1 VAARKVNPVPAW
13 WRSLFAGSTSNNAT
27 DPTVDDVNRLRADY
41 DRLGDDDLKVAS
53 RSATSLP
60 EVLAMAAVVAARVLG
75 QRMFDVQIRGALALA
90 NGRIAEMQTGEGKTL
105 AAVPAVVWYARS
117 GGGVHVLTANDY
129 LARRDADWMR
139 GIYSWFGLSVGVIQ
153 QAMEPPERRVAY
165 RCDVTYATANEAGFD
180 YLRDRIAL
188 SRDEQVHRPFAT
200 AVIDEA
206 DSILIDE
213 ARIPLVIAGGADEAP
228 GLAARADRVVRRLA
242 PGVHFTVEPP
252 GRNVS
257 LTPIGVTYAE
267 RAVNRRNLFESDNLP
282 LLTAIQDA
290 LHAHVLLRKD
300 VDYVVQDG
308 AVVSVDE
315 FKGRSVPERRWPA
328 GLQTAIEL
336 KEGVTPK
343 RQGRVLGSITI
354 QNLVALYPAVCGM
367 TGTAS
372 TQADEFRE
380 IYDLEVETIPTNRPV
395 VRVDQPDAVFPT
407 KAAKETALVLEIAV
421 VHETGRP
428 VLVGTASVEESER
441 LSRALPN
448 VPHHVLN
455 ARNEEAEA
463 AIIARAGERGAVTIS
478 TNMAGRGVDI
488 RLGQGVAEL
497 GGLHVIGTNRHESRR
512 IDNQL
517 RGRAGRQGDPG
528 SSQFFVSYEDPLMIK
543 YGAAD
548 PRMAYTPDSIQRT
561 AEGQNLD
568 IRLFLRKYESVLE
581 GQRLALQERRQEVL
595 TGEATSLSETER
607 LVTLT
612 TIDDLWSDYL
622 AAVTELRAGT
632 VWISLGGGNPM
643 GDFVVRLHAMFEDLQ
658 RTIDDEIATRVEN
671 ADTTLV
677 EARERGATWTYLT
690 TDEPFGSMTERAMRG
705 LVRRVRKTLQR
716 GTN

>member
-1 VAARKVNPVPAW
+1 MRTW
-13 WRSLFAGSTSNNAT
+13 WRGLFAQKKSGEPEVA
-27 DPTVDDVNRLRADY
+27 DVRRLRTQY
-41 DRLGDDDLKVAS
+41 EQLGDDELKTAS
-53 RSATSLP
+53 RGASSLQ
-60 EVLAMAAVVAARVLG
+60 EVVAVTAVVAARVLSLH
-75 QRMFDVQIRGALALA
+75 MFDVQLQGALALA
-90 NGRIAEMQTGEGKTL
+90 GGRIAEMQTGEGKTL

-117 GGGVHVLTANDY
+117 GEGVHVLTANDY

-153 QAMEPPERRVAY
+153 QGMALHERQAAY

-188 SRDEQVHRPFAT
+188 APDEQVHRPFAT

-213 ARIPLVIAGGADEAP
+213 ARIPLVIAGGAADAP
-228 GLAARADRVVRRLA
+228 GQAIRADKVVRSLA
-242 PGVHFTVEPP
+242 HGIHFTVEGA

-257 LTPIGVTYAE
+257 LTAAGVERVE
-267 RAVNRRNLFESDNLP
+267 RALNRRNLFESDNLA
-282 LLTAIQDA
+282 LLTAVQDA
-290 LHAHVLLRKD
+290 LHAHALLRRD

-308 AVVSVDE
+308 AVVSIDE
-315 FKGRSVPERRWPA
+315 FKGRGVPERRWPA
-328 GLQTAIEL
+328 GLHTAIEV
-336 KEGVTPK
+336 KEAVAPK
-343 RQGRVLGSITI
+343 RAGRVLGSITI
-354 QNLVALYPAVCGM
+354 QNLVALYPNVCGM
-367 TGTAS
+367 TGTAA

-380 IYDLEVETIPTNRPV
+380 IYQLEVEIIPTNRPV
-395 VRVDQPDAVFPT
+395 VRRDEPDAVFPT
-407 KAAKETALVLEIAV
+407 KAEKEAALVDEIARV
-421 VHETGRP
+421 YETGRP

-441 LSRALPN
+441 ISRCLGT
-448 VPHHVLN
+448 VPHQVLN

-463 AIIARAGERGAVTIS
+463 AIIARAGVRNAVTIS

-488 RLGQGVAEL
+488 QLGPGVAEL

-528 SSQFFVSYEDPLMIK
+528 SSQFFVSYQDPLMVK
-543 YGAAD
+543 YGANDSRLAH
-548 PRMAYTPDSIQRT
+548 TPDSIQRA

-568 IRLFLRKYESVLE
+568 IRLFLRKYESLLE
-581 GQRLALQERRQEVL
+581 GQRLALQQRRQDVL
-595 TGEATSLSETER
+595 TGAVTCESDNER

-643 GDFVVRLHAMFEDLQ
+643 GDFLIRLHAMFQELQ
-658 RTIDDEIATRVEN
+658 RTIDEEIAARLGA
-671 ADTTLV
+671 ADTSAAGL
-677 EARERGATWTYLT
+677 RERGATWTYLT
-690 TDEPFGSMTERAMRG
+690 TDEPFGSMSERAMRG
-705 LVRRVRKTLQR
+705 LVSMVRKTLR
-716 GTN
+716 GSAN